1 VLISVV
7 VSSIAIQLVF
17 FAGTY
22 LFCNDFQINGID
34 PLTTGR
40 KALILLSITE
50 FWFMLLFPPIIYC
63 LILPATLTGTDKSI
77 IRTAPYGQ
85 YMRWK
90 STVSFAAFSILL
102 SVPVIIPAVYLT
114 TWNVPFAD
122 ILRLVT
128 TFMLIGLGVS
138 ALSRVCSSVS
148 RDVFASITAVFFIL
162 AAVTGGIILANPFIE
177 LAPAPEGIIYATLL
191 INPFVA
197 VTSSIHFDVLRTDP
211 LYYLSSISAYQ
222 FHYPGLLQYWIF
234 FGFMFIIL
242 FIISI
247 KYSENRWRDS

>member
-1 VLISVV
+1 MVLISVV
-7 VSSIAIQLVF
+7 VSFIAIQLVF
-17 FAGTY
+17 FAVTY
-22 LFCNDFQINGID
+22 LFCNDSEIFGID
-34 PLTTGR
+34 PLMIGR

-50 FWFMLLFPPIIYC
+50 FWFILIFSPITFC
-63 LILPATLTGTDKSI
+63 LILPATLAGTKMSI
-77 IRTAPYGQ
+77 IKTAPYGQ
-85 YMRWK
+85 YMGWK
-90 STVSFAAFSILL
+90 STVSIAALSILL
-102 SVPVIIPAVYLT
+102 IVPVIIPAVYLM
-114 TWNVPFAD
+114 TWNVPFDD

-128 TFMLIGLGVS
+128 TFMLIGLGLS
-138 ALSRVCSSVS
+138 ALSRFCSAVF

-162 AAVTGGIILANPFIE
+162 AVVTGGVILASPFIE

-234 FGFMFIIL
+234 FGFTFIIL
-242 FIISI
+242 FIISV
-247 KYSENRWRDS
+247 KYSENR